1 MSPLFYAVGASE
13 AVLRHG
19 WDVYVYNNRTIVVK
33 NLARSVP
40 NLFFVFVS
48 LTKE

>member
-1 MSPLFYAVGASE
+1 MLFRDASLLP
-13 AVLRHG
+13 VLRHG